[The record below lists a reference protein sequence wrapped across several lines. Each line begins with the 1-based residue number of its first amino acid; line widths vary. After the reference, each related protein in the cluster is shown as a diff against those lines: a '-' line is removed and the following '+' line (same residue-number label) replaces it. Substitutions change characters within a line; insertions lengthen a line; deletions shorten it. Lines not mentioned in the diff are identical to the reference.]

1 MTCGWW
7 VTGHYARFHGSLR
20 CGSSSSLSCDPTVD
34 PRLTR
39 AAPARR
45 YGSPML
51 PEQITKLAIALGGLP
66 VLGCR
71 PGSPAARAGI
81 RYGDVLLAVNGVP
94 TPDWKTYVQAR
105 AIRER
110 ETEIAIFRAGD

>member
-1 MTCGWW
+1 
-7 VTGHYARFHGSLR
+7 
-20 CGSSSSLSCDPTVD
+20 
-34 PRLTR
+34 
-39 AAPARR
+39 
-45 YGSPML
+45 ML
-51 PEQITKLAIALGGLP
+51 PEQITRLAIALGGLP

-94 TPDWKTYVQAR
+94 TPDWTTYVQAR

-110 ETEIAIFRAGD
+110 ETEIAIFRAGDELTVKLVLDLEPEVWRETTPLHELS